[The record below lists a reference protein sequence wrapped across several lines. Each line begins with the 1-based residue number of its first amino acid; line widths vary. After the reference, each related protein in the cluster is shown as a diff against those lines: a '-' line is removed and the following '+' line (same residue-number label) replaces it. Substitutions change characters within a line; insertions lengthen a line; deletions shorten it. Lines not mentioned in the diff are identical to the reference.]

1 MTKYAFYEHEI
12 DSIGVVNIAP
22 VDTDYVEIEDH
33 INPNDLYIKGGL
45 IKIRSTSPGEYYSFD
60 ISSETWV
67 DNRTQA
73 DLDAYLITSRKNACD
88 SINQYRGEVRSR
100 YITICPGQEMVY
112 LEKERQAQEWLN
124 TANGD
129 IQDFPAI
136 AAEIGPGLTGN
147 TATEVAQTYVAMAD
161 QFRILSAII
170 EAKSIKYLNMVGVET
185 NTEILATLPVSFK
198 TELDGALP

>member
-1 MTKYAFYEHEI
+1 MAKYAFYEQEI
-12 DSIGVVNIAP
+12 DSIGVTNLAP
-22 VDTDYVEIEDH
+22 VGNNYVEIDED
-33 INPNDLYIKGGL
+33 IDPNNLYIKDGV
-45 IKIRSTSPGEYYSFD
+45 IKIRSACPNEYYSFD
-60 ISSETWV
+60 TDSETWV

-73 DLDAYLITSRKNACD
+73 DLDAYLITSRKNAYD
-88 SINQYRGEVRSR
+88 SINRYRGEVRSR

-112 LEKERQAQEWLN
+112 LEKERQAREWLN
-124 TANGD
+124 TTNGD

-170 EAKSIKYLNMVGVET
+170 EAKSIRYLNMVGVET